1 MSEDATTEK
10 SQKSVSTSAALFL
23 ATTTKTGLQMVGT
36 SPRWLLQLLPWVQVD
51 SGTYRINRRK
61 LMMRE
66 DQKIRITT
74 EGEEA
79 RIEPQHLRAIS
90 LLRDADESL
99 IASLTTKFVRE
110 EAGAG
115 VSIVKEGKPGDKF
128 YIIAHGKVEVTTTNK
143 QGKKIQLA
151 ILGDGDYFGEIAL
164 IQDTLRTA
172 TVTALTPCLLFS
184 LDRTEFEKMLNKAPE
199 MRAQF
204 EKIVK
209 QRQDAKASM
218 VNEYG
223 ERIIQVASG
232 HFGETLLPETFVD
245 YDEQP
250 AEYPLNVVQ
259 SVMRVH
265 TRVTDIYNN
274 PINQLREQLR
284 LTIETVKERQEWEII
299 NNKDFGLLNVATSSM
314 RVQTRKGSPTPDDMD
329 ELLSRVWKKP
339 ALFLAHPRAISAFG
353 RECTRR
359 GVPPPTVEMF
369 GQSFLLWRGIP
380 IIPCD
385 KLLVNGQSRP
395 TMGGGT
401 TNILLMRLG
410 EKDQGVIGLHQK
422 GIPNEVMPSLSVRL
436 MNIDTMA
443 IASYLVTQYFSV
455 ATLVA
460 DCLGVLEN
468 VEVSNYYDYA

>member
-1 MSEDATTEK
+1 MSEDTSPDK
-10 SQKSVSTSAALFL
+10 SQKSVSTHAARFL
-23 ATTTKTGLQMVGT
+23 ATTTKTGLQMAGT

-61 LMMRE
+61 VMLRE
-66 DQKIRITT
+66 DQKIIISD
-74 EGEEA
+74 EGEGA
-79 RIEPQHLRAIS
+79 RIEPNHLRAIS
-90 LLRDADESL
+90 LLRDVEDTL
-99 IASLTTKFVRE
+99 IETLATKFVRE
-110 EAGAG
+110 EAGPG
-115 VSIVKEGKPGDKF
+115 ITIVKEGKPGDKF
-128 YIIAHGKVEVTTTNK
+128 YIIVHGKVEVSTLSRH
-143 QGKKIQLA
+143 GKKIQLA

-164 IQDTLRTA
+164 IQDSMRTA
-172 TVTALTPCLLFS
+172 TVTALSPCLLFS
-184 LDRTEFEKMLNKAPE
+184 LERAEFDKMLNKAPE
-199 MRAQF
+199 MRTKF

-223 ERIIQVASG
+223 ERIIEVASG
-232 HFGETLLPETFVD
+232 HFGEKLLPETFVD

-284 LTIETVKERQEWEII
+284 LTIETMKERQEWEII
-299 NNKDFGLLNVATSSM
+299 NNKEFGLVNVATRSM
-314 RVQTRKGSPTPDDMD
+314 RVQTRRGSPTPDDMD

-339 ALFLAHPRAISAFG
+339 GVFLAHPKAIAAFG

-359 GVPPPTVEMF
+359 GVPPAVIEMF
-369 GQSFLLWRGIP
+369 GQPFITWRGVPLIP
-380 IIPCD
+380 SD

-395 TMGGGT
+395 AMGGGT

-410 EKDQGVIGLHQK
+410 EKEQGVIGLHQK
-422 GIPNEVMPSLSVRL
+422 GIPNEVMPSLSVRM

-443 IASYLVTQYFSV
+443 IASYLVTLYFSV
-455 ATLVA
+455 ATLVE

-468 VEVSNYYDYA
+468 VEVSNYYDYQ